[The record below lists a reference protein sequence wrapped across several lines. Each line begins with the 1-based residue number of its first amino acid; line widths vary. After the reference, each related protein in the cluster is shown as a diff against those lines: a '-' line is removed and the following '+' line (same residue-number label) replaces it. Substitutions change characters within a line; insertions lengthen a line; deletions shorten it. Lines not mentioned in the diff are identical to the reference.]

1 MDRQRSMAKIAI
13 FDSGFGSLSIIRA
26 IQKTTKSEIIYFA
39 DQKNFPYGKK
49 TKSQLYSIVNKT
61 INLLKNKFN
70 PDLMVVGSNTPSL
83 LLDKIFTTNII
94 GVLPP
99 LREASKISKTKNI
112 AILATSSVTKSK
124 ELSSYIKKNQ
134 LSVKTN
140 VIKVNASPLVE
151 LVESGKFITN
161 KKFCRKIIRKTLNDV
176 FLQNNIDTVTLS
188 STHLLF
194 LRSMLETEFPRI
206 TFLDPA
212 QEVANK
218 VKKLTTKKRS
228 KKNSLKIFTSGNKQ
242 TFQKQLRKIGIKN
255 KINSLS
261 LS

>member
-1 MDRQRSMAKIAI
+1 MAKIVV
-13 FDSGFGSLSIIRA
+13 FDSGFGSLSIIQA
-26 IQKTTKSEIIYFA
+26 IQKITKSEIIYFA

-70 PDLMVVGSNTPSL
+70 PDLIVVGSNTPTL
-83 LLDKIFTTNII
+83 LLDKIFTTKVI

-112 AILATSSVTKSK
+112 AVLATSSVTKSK
-124 ELSSYIKKNQ
+124 ELSRYIKKNH
-134 LSVKTN
+134 LSKNIHVKK
-140 VIKVNASPLVE
+140 INASPLVE

-161 KKFCRKIIRKTLNDV
+161 KKYCQMIIKKTLNNI
-176 FLQNNIDTVTLS
+176 FLQNNIDVVTLS
-188 STHLLF
+188 STHLPL
-194 LRSMLETEFPRI
+194 LRSLLQKEFPKI
-206 TFLDPA
+206 VFLDPA

-218 VKKLTTKKRS
+218 VKTLTTKNRS

>member
-1 MDRQRSMAKIAI
+1 MVKIAV

-49 TKSQLYSIVNKT
+49 TKPQLYAIVKQT
-61 INLLKNKFN
+61 IDLLKNKFD
-70 PDLMVVGSNTPSL
+70 PDLIVVGSNTPSL
-83 LLDKIFTTNII
+83 LLDKVFTSNII

-112 AILATSSVTKSK
+112 AILATKTATKSK
-124 ELSSYIKKNQ
+124 ELSNYIKKNQ

-161 KKFCRKIIRKTLNDV
+161 KKLCKKII
-176 FLQNNIDTVTLS
+176 
-188 STHLLF
+188 
-194 LRSMLETEFPRI
+194 
-206 TFLDPA
+206 
-212 QEVANK
+212 
-218 VKKLTTKKRS
+218 
-228 KKNSLKIFTSGNKQ
+228 KQ
-242 TFQKQLRKIGIKN
+242 TLHNVFFKII
-255 KINSLS
+255 LM
-261 LS
+261 L

>member
-1 MDRQRSMAKIAI
+1 MAKIVI

-26 IQKTTKSEIIYFA
+26 IQKTIKSEIIYFA

-49 TKSQLYSIVNKT
+49 TKSQLYTIIKQT

-70 PDLMVVGSNTPSL
+70 PDLIVVGSNTPSL
-83 LLDKIFTTNII
+83 LLDKVFTSNII

-99 LREASKISKTKNI
+99 LKEASKISKTKNI
-112 AILATSSVTKSK
+112 AILTTKATTKSK
-124 ELSSYIKKNQ
+124 ELSKYIKKNQ
-134 LSVKTN
+134 LSKKIRVK
-140 VIKVNASPLVE
+140 KVSASSLID

-161 KKFCRKIIRKTLNDV
+161 KKFCQMIIKKTLYDV
-176 FLQNNIDTVTLS
+176 FLQNNIDVVTLS
-188 STHLLF
+188 STHLPL
-194 LRSMLETEFPRI
+194 LRSLLQLEFPGI

-218 VKKLTTKKRS
+218 VKNLTTKKRS

-242 TFQKQLRKIGIKN
+242 TFQKQLRRIGVKN

-261 LS
+261 LA

>member
-1 MDRQRSMAKIAI
+1 MVKIAV
-13 FDSGFGSLSIIRA
+13 FDSGFGSLPIIRA

-49 TKSQLYSIVNKT
+49 TKSQLYTIVKQT
-61 INLLKNKFN
+61 IDLLKNKFN
-70 PDLMVVGSNTPSL
+70 PDLIIVGSNTPTL
-83 LLDKIFTTNII
+83 LLDKVFTSNII

-99 LREASKISKTKNI
+99 LKEASKISKTKNI
-112 AILATSSVTKSK
+112 AILATKTATKSK
-124 ELSSYIKKNQ
+124 ELSNYIKKNQ

-161 KKFCRKIIRKTLNDV
+161 KKLCRKIIKQTLHNI
-176 FLQNNIDTVTLS
+176 FFQNNIDVVTLS
-188 STHLLF
+188 STHLPL
-194 LRSMLETEFPRI
+194 LKSILQVEFPRI

-218 VKKLTTKKRS
+218 VKKLTIKKRS
-228 KKNSLKIFTSGNKQ
+228 KKNSLKIFTSGNTQ
-242 TFQKQLRKIGIKN
+242 TFQRQLRKIGIKN
-255 KINSLS
+255 KINFLS

>member
-1 MDRQRSMAKIAI
+1 LAKIVV

-49 TKSQLYSIVNKT
+49 TKSQLYTIVNKT

-70 PDLMVVGSNTPSL
+70 PDLIVIGSNTPTL
-83 LLDKIFTTNII
+83 LLNKIFTTNIM

-99 LREASKISKTKNI
+99 LKEASKVSKTKNI
-112 AILATSSVTKSK
+112 AILATGSVTKSK
-124 ELSSYIKKNQ
+124 ELSRYIKKNH
-134 LSVKTN
+134 LSKNIRVK
-140 VIKVNASPLVE
+140 KVNASPLIE
-151 LVESGKFITN
+151 LVESGKFINN
-161 KKFCRKIIRKTLNDV
+161 KKYCQMIIKKTLNNI
-176 FLQNNIDTVTLS
+176 FFQNNIDVVTLS
-188 STHLLF
+188 STHLPL
-194 LRSMLETEFPRI
+194 LRSILQAEFPGI
-206 TFLDPA
+206 IFLDPA
-212 QEVANK
+212 VEVANK
-218 VKKLTTKKRS
+218 VKTLTAKNRS